1 MEAKIPAMNNRHV
14 RHLAL
19 AALCVLAPTAAL
31 AHPGHDGASAGFMAG
46 LMHPLSGLD
55 HVLMIVAVSA
65 WAALLPWRQRYVV
78 AACLGIFVAVGAL
91 LPFAPSPGPAL
102 EVAIALTVVGS
113 GVVLALGKRWPLWA
127 TGLLGAAFAL
137 IHGFAHGA
145 EGPAGSALY
154 VPGLAVATSALAL
167 GVSLLAARL
176 QPAPAWLRAGGAVTA
191 AFGAAAILG

>member
-19 AALCVLAPTAAL
+19 AALCILAPTAAL
-31 AHPGHDGASAGFMAG
+31 AHPGHDGASAAFLAG

-65 WAALLPWRQRYVV
+65 WAALLPWRQRCMV
-78 AACLGIFVAVGAL
+78 AACLGIFVGVGAL

-102 EVAIALTVVGS
+102 EVAIA
-113 GVVLALGKRWPLWA
+113 WA
-127 TGLLGAAFAL
+127 TGPLAAAFAL

-154 VPGLAVATSALAL
+154 VPGLAVATSVLAL
-167 GVSLLAARL
+167 CVSLLAARL
-176 QPAPAWLRAGGAVTA
+176 QPAPAWLRAGGVVTA